1 MAGRGPRGCSFV
13 LLLTG
18 NLELALPFLLLHERD
33 SHAGLSSVACRIIN
47 ERSLA
52 TYKLVFACRW
62 ADISNATS
70 VPLFRVRGF
79 HNDRRVWC

>member
-1 MAGRGPRGCSFV
+1 MCPSSC
-13 LLLTG
+13 LLTR
-18 NLELALPFLLLHERD
+18 NLELAFLLEERD